1 MKSITFFLYILIFC
15 TSCANTQ
22 PKNNI
27 VQITDRCLTDS
38 ISISDIKGKKQSDG
52 FMKTQITGR
61 NTTNDYQKLEYK
73 IVWIDNNGFII
84 QSILSNW
91 RDVSADANQEFYIT
105 NISPNTKADDF
116 KFYIRQ
122 NNKEIAC
129 NH

>member
-1 MKSITFFLYILIFC
+1 MKSIIFLLFVLIFYTGC
-15 TSCANTQ
+15 VNTQ

-27 VQITDRCLTDS
+27 VQITDRCLTDT
-38 ISISDIKGKKQSDG
+38 ISITDIKGKKKSDG
-52 FMKTQITGR
+52 FMKTQIIGK
-61 NTTNDYQKLEYK
+61 NTTDDYQRLEYK
-73 IVWIDNNGFII
+73 IVWIDKSGFVI

-91 RDVSADANQEFYIT
+91 REVSADANQEFYIT